1 MFPAFTELNRVELTL
16 YTDALITHGKLRT
29 RQHRITDILNR
40 ADQPFLI
47 LEEVTVEEYGGRG
60 QPIRAD
66 VAQVNLDTVLFAVAD
81 TPVEASPELRTP
93 KQPAQAI
100 ISIPPFRVTGTIH
113 VLAGDATLREALTD
127 LEAHFIPVTDATYWS
142 DSVGEG
148 RKSALIVAVNRHR
161 TQILAQ
167 HREVDP
173 WAGIGGSSAG
183 SADGPEGAATGEG
196 GAVGGGD
203 ADPWRDLP
211 PTNG

>member
-16 YTDALITHGKLRT
+16 YTDSLITRGKLRT

-47 LEEVTVEEYGGRG
+47 LEEVTVEEYGERG
-60 QPIRAD
+60 QPIRAE

-93 KQPAQAI
+93 KQPAEAI
-100 ISIPPFRVTGTIH
+100 ISIPPFQVTGTIH
-113 VLAGDATLREALTD
+113 LLAGESTLREALTD

-142 DSVGEG
+142 DTVGEG
-148 RKSALIVAVNRHR
+148 RKSAVIVAVNRHR

-173 WAGIGGSSAG
+173 WAGLGGSAG
-183 SADGPEGAATGEG
+183 GEAA
-196 GAVGGGD
+196 GGD
-203 ADPWRDLP
+203 SGTTSGADVDPWRDLP

>member
-148 RKSALIVAVNRHR
+148 RKSALVVAVNRHR

-183 SADGPEGAATGEG
+183 SAEEEGPPTGEG
-196 GAVGGGD
+196 GAVGGGE

>member
-16 YTDALITHGKLRT
+16 YTDSLITHGKLRT
-29 RQHRITDILNR
+29 RQHRITDMLNR
-40 ADQPFLI
+40 SDQPFLI
-47 LEEVTVEEYGGRG
+47 LEEVTVEEYGERG

-93 KQPAQAI
+93 KQPAEAI
-100 ISIPPFRVTGTIH
+100 ISIPPFLVTGTIH
-113 VLAGDATLREALTD
+113 LLAGDMTLREALTD

-142 DSVGEG
+142 DAVGEG
-148 RKSALIVAVNRHR
+148 RKSAVIVAVNRHR

-167 HREVDP
+167 HQEVDP
-173 WAGIGGSSAG
+173 WAGLGGSSAEGAGEAG
-183 SADGPEGAATGEG
+183 SASTGE
-196 GAVGGGD
+196 

-211 PTNG
+211 PTSG

>member
-47 LEEVTVEEYGGRG
+47 LEEVLVEEYGGRG

-183 SADGPEGAATGEG
+183 SAEGSEGAATGDG
-196 GAVGGGD
+196 GAAGGGD

-211 PTNG
+211 GNG